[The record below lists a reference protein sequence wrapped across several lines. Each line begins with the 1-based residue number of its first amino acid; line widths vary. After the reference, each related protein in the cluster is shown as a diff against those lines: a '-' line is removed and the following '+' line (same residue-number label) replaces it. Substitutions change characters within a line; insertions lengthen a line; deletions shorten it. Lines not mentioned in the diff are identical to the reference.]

1 MHTAAGYQGIGKN
14 QGIFVPAEEAFAY
27 AMEHMDKLPEQD
39 KKNFVEWWFSG
50 DFLLVEGEDRDA

>member
-1 MHTAAGYQGIGKN
+1 MRTAGYAGFGKN

-39 KKNFVEWWFSG
+39 KNDFVEWWFSENYT
-50 DFLLVEGEDRDA
+50 FVEKEETP